1 MNCKIFLKYV
11 KKINFPANIKLV
23 EAIKIIENYMKNERG
38 IQ

>member
-23 EAIKIIENYMKNERG
+23 EAIKIIEKYIKNERG